1 MQTVPTCGAALTLI
15 LGKEGCTMP
24 GSDIDNRIPHL
35 DRENPLAVE
44 DTTQIRMPQEAE
56 RTVAAPARAP
66 QPLGAAA
73 IGTSGGG
80 YAKATG
86 GPSATTGGAPAKRK
100 HGKGALIA
108 LSIIVAI
115 IGLAYVGGIVAFTFL
130 FYPNQELAGIDVSL
144 MQADAAAQKLD
155 GQVDGYTLTLEDPD
169 LGFSWTYEPEGGR
182 NIFNTAAAAREKLAQ
197 NEPWI
202 WPVKLYEAVTEKAVT
217 SDEDALDLNA
227 EPDLSLLGAAFN
239 RTDFENSL
247 GAVVDG
253 FNANR
258 SGVFNA
264 QSSWDADA
272 GAFRYEKAA
281 SARKLN
287 RDNIVKLALA
297 SLADLKADASL
308 TELGEDL
315 YLPLEGNP
323 TEEQM
328 KADCDAA
335 NAFLG
340 TNVTFKLGDSTAGT
354 LDGTTIGPWIT
365 FDAATDPTLSTD
377 AVSAWASEL
386 AAQMNTVGS
395 TRTYT
400 RPDGK
405 TVTIGGGTFGW
416 SVDEDALVQTV
427 QDAVANHQTGDIQVP
442 TASQGDVFTG
452 AGQPDWKKYVDVD
465 ISEQYA
471 RLYDENGTLIWE
483 TGVVTGKDNG
493 EDDTPIGVYK
503 VNNKARNI
511 NLVSQNKD
519 PETGEPEYV
528 SPVDYWIAWKGSSWG
543 FHDASWQPSWV
554 YSDPSAYH
562 TRGSH
567 GCINTPYDKVQQLFD
582 LLEVGD
588 CVIVHY

>member
-1 MQTVPTCGAALTLI
+1 
-15 LGKEGCTMP
+15 MP
-24 GSDIDNRIPHL
+24 GSDIDNRIPRR
-35 DRENPLAVE
+35 DGE
-44 DTTQIRMPQEAE
+44 DARAEETTLINMPQDAD
-56 RTVAAPARAP
+56 RTVAAPAHAP
-66 QPLGAAA
+66 RPVGAAPA
-73 IGTSGGG
+73 
-80 YAKATG
+80 ATANG
-86 GPSATTGGAPAKRK
+86 NHAHTGSAPAKRK
-100 HGKGALIA
+100 RGRAALIV
-108 LSIIVAI
+108 LGVIVAVA
-115 IGLAYVGGIVAFTFL
+115 GLVYAGGVAAFTFL

-144 MQADAAAQKLD
+144 MQADAAAKKLD

-202 WPVKLYEAVTEKAVT
+202 WPVKLYEAVTEKTVT
-217 SDEDALDLNA
+217 SDEEALDLNA

-247 GAVVDG
+247 GTAVDG

-264 QSSWDADA
+264 QSTWDTDA

-354 LDGTTIGPWIT
+354 LDGTVIGPWIT
-365 FDAATDPTLSTD
+365 FDTNTDPTLNTD
-377 AVSAWASEL
+377 AVAAWASEL
-386 AAQMNTVGS
+386 AGQMNTVG
-395 TRTYT
+395 TERTYT

-405 TVTIGGGTFGW
+405 TITIGGGTFGW
-416 SVDEDALVQTV
+416 SVDEAALVQAV

-442 TASQGDVFTG
+442 TSTQGDVFNG

-471 RLYDENGTLIWE
+471 RLYDENGNLIWE

-493 EDDTPIGVYK
+493 EDDTPTGVYM

-511 NLVSQNKD
+511 NLVSQDKD
-519 PETGEPEYV
+519 PVTGEPEYI

-543 FHDASWQPSWV
+543 FHDASWQPAWV
-554 YSDPSAYH
+554 FSDPSAYH
-562 TRGSH
+562 TMGSH